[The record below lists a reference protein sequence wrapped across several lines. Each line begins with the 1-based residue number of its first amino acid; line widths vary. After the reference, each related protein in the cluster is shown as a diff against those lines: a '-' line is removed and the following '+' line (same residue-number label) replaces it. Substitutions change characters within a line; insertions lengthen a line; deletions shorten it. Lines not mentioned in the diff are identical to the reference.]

1 VQSFNTFY
9 NKLPLFAAVKVTA
22 LFLVICMVLV
32 SVFTGR
38 ANVAHVPVTK
48 SCCHKMMQKQPCQHQ
63 QKNDCGQGM
72 CVNMLSCNSC
82 GFLKVDPVSVAPI
95 VPTLKETSMPAYQL
109 GSLSAYSLSS
119 WRPPKV

>member
-1 VQSFNTFY
+1 
-9 NKLPLFAAVKVTA
+9 LPLFAAVKVTA

-32 SVFTGR
+32 SVFTVR
-38 ANVAHVPVTK
+38 ANGAHMSAVK
-48 SCCHKMMQKQPCQHQ
+48 SCCHKMMKSQPCQHQ

-72 CVNMLSCNSC
+72 CVNMLFCSSC

-95 VPTLKETSMPAYQL
+95 VPTLKETFIPAYQL